1 MTGVMIVTGGSR
13 GIGAAIAKLAGQR
26 GYAVAVNYAS
36 RPDAAEA
43 VVQEINRANG
53 RAIAIKA
60 DVGNER
66 EVEAM
71 FKTVDKELGP
81 VTALVNNAGVLG
93 PVKPI
98 TEIGGAEVNALLQT
112 NITSML
118 LCAREAVRR
127 MSTQMGGKGGAIVN
141 ISSVAARTG
150 GMPKN
155 VPYAASKAA
164 ADALTIGLAKE
175 VAQQGIRVNAIR
187 PGLIVTDIHHAHG
200 GDVHAIAQAGAPIGR
215 AADPREVATCALWL
229 LSDEA
234 SYVTGSIY
242 DVAGGR

>member
-26 GYAVAVNYAS
+26 GYAVAVNYTNRA
-36 RPDAAEA
+36 DAAEA
-43 VVQEINRANG
+43 VVKEINKANG
-53 RAIAIKA
+53 RAIAVKA

-66 EVEAM
+66 DVEKL
-71 FKTVDKELGP
+71 FSTVDKELGS
-81 VTALVNNAGVLG
+81 VTALVNNAGIIG

-98 TEIGGAEVNALLQT
+98 ADLGAAEVTALLQT
-112 NITSML
+112 NVTSMFV
-118 LCAREAVRR
+118 CAREAVRR
-127 MSTQMGGKGGAIVN
+127 MSTQRGGKGGAIVN

-150 GMPKN
+150 GMSNN
-155 VPYAASKAA
+155 VVYAASKGA
-164 ADALTIGLAKE
+164 ADTLTVGLAKE
-175 VAQQGIRVNAIR
+175 VAKQGIRVNAIR
-187 PGLIVTDIHHAHG
+187 PGLIATDIHQSHG
-200 GDVHAIAQAGAPIGR
+200 GDVHAIAQAGAPVGR
-215 AADPREVATCALWL
+215 AAEPREVATCALWL